1 MIDFHNHILPNVD
14 DGSKSLEMSLDMLRE
29 AERQGITDVV
39 NTVHFQHP
47 KMEGKNVDYDFINY
61 ELESLQN
68 KLNEEGI
75 SIKFH
80 LGAEVFFLHNLLDI
94 KSNTLVGFGHGKYML
109 IEFYPFHLP
118 PNFDEHL
125 YQLKLSGTTPIIA
138 HPERNKMIQN
148 DIEILVKLIN
158 SGCLIQLD
166 AGSLLGHFGPTCQVV
181 AELLLERNM
190 VHFIGS
196 DAHNN
201 KKRNFCLALAVDIAR
216 NIVGDNVDILVN
228 DNPSKVISGEDI
240 IPFSMNESQAPSN
253 FITGLFNKIKKL
265 K

>member
-1 MIDFHNHILPNVD
+1 MIDFHNHILPDVD

-47 KMEGKNVDYDFINY
+47 KMDEKNVDYSFIETIKDN
-61 ELESLQN
+61 LQN
-68 KLNEEGI
+68 KIDGLGI
-75 SIKFH
+75 NIKLH
-80 LGAEVFFLHNLLDI
+80 IGAEVFYLPNLLDI

-118 PNFDEHL
+118 PNFDNHF

-148 DIEILVKLIN
+148 DMEILAKLID

-166 AGSLLGHFGPTCQVV
+166 AGSLLGHFGPTCKEV
-181 AELLLERNM
+181 AKSLLGRNM

-201 KKRNFCLALAVDIAR
+201 KKRDFCLAPAVEIAR
-216 NIVGDNVDILVN
+216 GIMGDNVDILVN
-228 DNPSKVISGEDI
+228 DNPSKVISGENI
-240 IPFSMNESQAPSN
+240 IPFEMNEPFTPSN
-253 FITGLFNKIKKL
+253 FITRLFNKIKKI